1 MKDYYPDKRSLW
13 AIKLLTIP
21 LVAAIWAAAGIF
33 IPFDTIVNIVRT
45 AAVIIG
51 GVFSFIYCPL
61 LFRSL
66 KYTVTDSEVK
76 RSGGVFIKKFQS
88 VRYSSVQYIT
98 TARSFLS
105 QYTGLNF
112 IVYFVYGGQLRLL
125 FLSRSDADEIMASA
139 PLSRAERGSGD
150 VS

>member
-21 LVAAIWAAAGIF
+21 IVAAVWIASGIF
-33 IPFDTIVNIVRT
+33 IPIEIIVKILRASV
-45 AAVIIG
+45 VVL
-51 GVFSFIYCPL
+51 GVLLSFIYYPL

-66 KYTVTDSEVK
+66 KYTVTDKEVI
-76 RSGGVFIKKFQS
+76 RSGGVFIKKHQS

-98 TARSFLS
+98 EAKSLLS

-112 IVYFVYGGQLRLL
+112 IVFFVYGGQLRLL
-125 FLSRSDADEIMASA
+125 FLSRNDADEIMAA
-139 PLSRAERGSGD
+139 AMLEKREGD
-150 VS
+150 I